1 MDKSL
6 HNYCVEPVTVD
17 DMVYMTT
24 QILDKQEQFV
34 QNKINGYIDTGYHY
48 TKVQNMAKIR
58 SHGLMTGKERSE
70 KNVTS
75 TIGGSF
81 FGDGIYT
88 ANNVSREVFVLLLPF
103 FLLCASRPY
112 HVICSSYIR
121 AQTLKAL
128 EKLV

>member
-6 HNYCVEPVTVD
+6 QNYCVEPVTID

-34 QNKINGYIDTGYHY
+34 QDKINGYIDTGYHY

-88 ANNVSREVFVLLLPF
+88 ANNVSREAFLLLFPF
-103 FLLCASRPY
+103 CFMSIKILP
-112 HVICSSYIR
+112 VICSSYIR
-121 AQTLKAL
+121 AQTLKTL